1 MKEKV
6 LKALKELGFKLE
18 EVEDFGYIFQYE
30 GTHYLYAPNI
40 MGEEFLNICIPG
52 VCDLHEAKET
62 FDLCHLASKLSYE
75 LNYVKAYVKEERL
88 WIAYE
93 CNIEGC
99 EKSLKD
105 IVGNMIS
112 YLDFGINY
120 TRDLLGNGYPDM
132 EEANEKEDL
141 QDTAPS
147 EEIKGL
153 PSPSTKEE
161 DTQAENTTEHHSLIS
176 NISKIWKRI
185 SN

>member
-18 EVEDFGYIFQYE
+18 EVEDFGYLFQYE

-62 FDLCHLASKLSYE
+62 FDLCHLANKLSYE

-93 CNIEGC
+93 CNIDGC

-132 EEANEKEDL
+132 EEANEKEDQ
-141 QDTAPS
+141 QDAAPT

-153 PSPSTKEE
+153 PSPSAKEE
-161 DTQAENTTEHHSLIS
+161 GTQTKNGTEHHSLIF

>member
-18 EVEDFGYIFQYE
+18 EVEDFGYLFQYE

-62 FDLCHLASKLSYE
+62 FDLCHLANKLSYE

-93 CNIEGC
+93 CNIDGC

-132 EEANEKEDL
+132 EEVNEKEDQ
-141 QDTAPS
+141 QDAAPTK
-147 EEIKGL
+147 EIKGL
-153 PSPSTKEE
+153 PSPSAKEE
-161 DTQAENTTEHHSLIS
+161 GTQTKNDTEHHSLIS

>member
-62 FDLCHLASKLSYE
+62 FDLCHLANKLSYE

-93 CNIEGC
+93 YNVEGC
-99 EKSLKD
+99 EKSIRD
-105 IVGNMIS
+105 IVGTMIS

-120 TRDLLGNGYPDM
+120 TRGLLEKGYPDM
-132 EEANEKEDL
+132 AESNERDGHQDAALTEETNE
-141 QDTAPS
+141 
-147 EEIKGL
+147 L
-153 PSPSTKEE
+153 PSPNE
-161 DTQAENTTEHHSLIS
+161 DENALAENDTEHNSLIS

>member
-30 GTHYLYAPNI
+30 GTHYLYAPNV

-52 VCDLHEAKET
+52 VCDLHEAKES
-62 FDLCHLASKLSYE
+62 FDLCHLANKLSYD
-75 LNYVKAYVKEERL
+75 LNYIKAYVKEERL
-88 WIAYE
+88 WLAYE
-93 CNIEGC
+93 CNVEGC
-99 EKSLKD
+99 EKSIKD
-105 IVGNMIS
+105 IVGTMIS

-120 TRDLLGNGYPDM
+120 TRGLLEKGYPDI
-132 EEANEKEDL
+132 EEPNEEEDQQDAVQAEEVKE
-141 QDTAPS
+141 
-147 EEIKGL
+147 L
-153 PSPSTKEE
+153 PSPPAEE
-161 DTQAENTTEHHSLIS
+161 EGTQVENGTEHHSLIS

>member
-62 FDLCHLASKLSYE
+62 FDLCHLANKLSYE

-93 CNIEGC
+93 CNIDGC

-132 EEANEKEDL
+132 EEVNEKEDQ
-141 QDTAPS
+141 QDAAPTK
-147 EEIKGL
+147 EIKGL
-153 PSPSTKEE
+153 PSPSAKEE
-161 DTQAENTTEHHSLIS
+161 GTQTKNDTEHHSLIS

>member
-18 EVEDFGYIFQYE
+18 EVEDFGYLFQYE
-30 GTHYLYAPNI
+30 GTHYLYVTQA
-40 MGEEFLNICIPG
+40 MGEDFLNICVPG

-112 YLDFGINY
+112 YRDFGINY
-120 TRDLLGNGYPDM
+120 TRDLRGNGYPDM

-141 QDTAPS
+141 QDTALS
-147 EEIKGL
+147 EEIK
-153 PSPSTKEE
+153 
-161 DTQAENTTEHHSLIS
+161 
-176 NISKIWKRI
+176 
-185 SN
+185 

>member
-62 FDLCHLASKLSYE
+62 FDLCHLANKLSYE

-105 IVGNMIS
+105 IVVNMIS

-120 TRDLLGNGYPDM
+120 TRDLLRNGYPDM

>member
-18 EVEDFGYIFQYE
+18 EVEDFGYLFQYE

-62 FDLCHLASKLSYE
+62 FDLCHLANKLSYE

-153 PSPSTKEE
+153 PSPSAKEE
-161 DTQAENTTEHHSLIS
+161 GTQTKNDTEHHSLIS